1 MKDFFDDCE
10 KVEPKDEAQKEKNDF
25 TNSDEL
31 RKIVG
36 IEVKKAMDLFAS
48 EFENTRKQ
56 SEEEKETEKEKEK
69 EKETEKE
76 DE

>member
-1 MKDFFDDCE
+1 MRDFFSDCQ
-10 KVEPKDEAQKEKNDF
+10 KVEPKDEEQKEKNDF

-31 RKIVG
+31 KKIVG

-56 SEEEKETEKEKEK
+56 SEEEKETD
-69 EKETEKE
+69 KETENE

>member
-1 MKDFFDDCE
+1 MRDFFDDCQ
-10 KVEPKDEAQKEKNDF
+10 KVEPKDETQKENDDF

-56 SEEEKETEKEKEK
+56 SEEKETEKETD
-69 EKETEKE
+69 KETENE
-76 DE
+76 E

>member
-1 MKDFFDDCE
+1 MRDFFDDCQ
-10 KVEPKDEAQKEKNDF
+10 KVKPKDKTQKENDDF

-56 SEEEKETEKEKEK
+56 SEEEKETEKETD
-69 EKETEKE
+69 KETENE
-76 DE
+76 AE

>member
-1 MKDFFDDCE
+1 MRDFFDDSQ
-10 KVEPKDEAQKEKNDF
+10 KVEPKDETQKESDDF

-36 IEVKKAMDLFAS
+36 IEVKKAMDLFVS

-56 SEEEKETEKEKEK
+56 SEEEKETEKETDKTPKEN
-69 EKETEKE
+69 EE
-76 DE
+76 

>member
-1 MKDFFDDCE
+1 MRDFFDDCQ
-10 KVEPKDEAQKEKNDF
+10 KAEPKDETQKENDDF
-25 TNSDEL
+25 INSDEL

-56 SEEEKETEKEKEK
+56 SEEKETEKETNKD
-69 EKETEKE
+69 TENE
-76 DE
+76 E

>member
-1 MKDFFDDCE
+1 MRDFFDDCK

-31 RKIVG
+31 RKMVG

-56 SEEEKETEKEKEK
+56 SEEEKETEKETD
-69 EKETEKE
+69 KETENE

>member
-1 MKDFFDDCE
+1 MRDFFDDCQ
-10 KVEPKDEAQKEKNDF
+10 KVEPKDETQKENDDF

-56 SEEEKETEKEKEK
+56 SEEEKETEKETD
-69 EKETEKE
+69 KETENKE
-76 DE
+76 E

>member
-1 MKDFFDDCE
+1 MRDFFSDCQ
-10 KVEPKDEAQKEKNDF
+10 KVEPKDDTQKESDGF

-56 SEEEKETEKEKEK
+56 SEEEEETEKETD
-69 EKETEKE
+69 KETKNEAE
-76 DE
+76 

>member
-1 MKDFFDDCE
+1 MRDFFDDCK
-10 KVEPKDEAQKEKNDF
+10 KVEPKDDTQKENDDF

-36 IEVKKAMDLFAS
+36 IEVKKAMDLFVS

-56 SEEEKETEKEKEK
+56 SEEEKETEKETD
-69 EKETEKE
+69 KETENE
-76 DE
+76 AE

>member
-1 MKDFFDDCE
+1 MRDFFSDSQ
-10 KVEPKDEAQKEKNDF
+10 KVEPKDETQKEKNDF

-36 IEVKKAMDLFAS
+36 IEVKKAMDLFVS

-56 SEEEKETEKEKEK
+56 SEEEKETEKETD
-69 EKETEKE
+69 KETENK

>member
-1 MKDFFDDCE
+1 MRDFFSDCQ
-10 KVEPKDEAQKEKNDF
+10 KVEPKDETQKESDDF

-36 IEVKKAMDLFAS
+36 IEVKKAMDLFVS

-56 SEEEKETEKEKEK
+56 SEEKETEKETDKDAEN
-69 EKETEKE
+69 EE
-76 DE
+76 

>member
-1 MKDFFDDCE
+1 MRDFFNDSQ
-10 KVEPKDEAQKEKNDF
+10 KVEPKDETEKESDDF
-25 TNSDEL
+25 TNSDEI

-56 SEEEKETEKEKEK
+56 SEEKET
-69 EKETEKE
+69 
-76 DE
+76 DC

>member
-1 MKDFFDDCE
+1 MRDFFDDNQ
-10 KVEPKDEAQKEKNDF
+10 KVEPKDETQKESVDF

-56 SEEEKETEKEKEK
+56 SEEKETEKETD
-69 EKETEKE
+69 KETENE
-76 DE
+76 AE

>member
-1 MKDFFDDCE
+1 MRDFFDDCQ
-10 KVEPKDEAQKEKNDF
+10 KVEPKDETQQENDDF

-36 IEVKKAMDLFAS
+36 IEVKKAMDLFVS

-56 SEEEKETEKEKEK
+56 SEEEKETEKETDKTPKEN
-69 EKETEKE
+69 

>member
-1 MKDFFDDCE
+1 MRDFFDDSQ

-25 TNSDEL
+25 TNSDEI

-36 IEVKKAMDLFAS
+36 IEVKKAMDLFVS

-56 SEEEKETEKEKEK
+56 SEEEKETEKETD
-69 EKETEKE
+69 KETENE
-76 DE
+76 DK

>member
-1 MKDFFDDCE
+1 MKDFFDDCQ
-10 KVEPKDEAQKEKNDF
+10 KVEPKNETQKENDNY

-36 IEVKKAMDLFAS
+36 IEVKKAMDLFVS
-48 EFENTRKQ
+48 EFENTHNQR
-56 SEEEKETEKEKEK
+56 EEKETEEETD
-69 EKETEKE
+69 KETENK

>member
-1 MKDFFDDCE
+1 MRDFFDDC
-10 KVEPKDEAQKEKNDF
+10 KKAEPKDEAQKEKNDF

-56 SEEEKETEKEKEK
+56 SEEEKEADDTTKENE
-69 EKETEKE
+69 E
-76 DE
+76 